1 MKVGE
6 EGLATLR
13 QELQQIKAELHELA
27 ARMEAAR
34 REEMPP
40 EPPPPSAEAGELPQ
54 DYWATGAPEPDPE
67 EAAASVPWVAPQR
80 RALDASEF
88 AGSAEVCLP
97 AVTRTRAHG
106 SGCVWGGGL
115 PFGLGFT

>member
-54 DYWATGAPEPDPE
+54 DYWATGAPEPE

-115 PFGLGFT
+115 PF